1 MGLAIRNDSVTP
13 RLAMVLQLGSEV
25 LVRAGYGLG
34 IYRQNG
40 YREATACRGID
51 GIAAKRRHARKLCK
65 RSTGQQIPLSLT
77 SHNTYYVKL

>member
-34 IYRQNG
+34 IYTQI
-40 YREATACRGID
+40 TAG
-51 GIAAKRRHARKLCK
+51 
-65 RSTGQQIPLSLT
+65 STGLRRRAARSQDVQTIRRAADPVIF
-77 SHNTYYVKL
+77 NFV

>member
-34 IYRQNG
+34 ISGSCWIWLG
-40 YREATACRGID
+40 YLQTEW
-51 GIAAKRRHARKLCK
+51 L
-65 RSTGQQIPLSLT
+65 
-77 SHNTYYVKL
+77 